1 MLNLQYHQPRS
12 VFNPSSQIPLITNDD
27 ISLVNSRRLSSKEI
41 STSLVNLV
49 GTAFDSVPINN
60 TIPIPTHETR
70 DQQRYIKTIVRTRQ
84 RTSIE
89 SLLYIPSSFSSIDI
103 LRRICEQCAITNIE
117 YFDSVLCDKKLPP
130 SAACASKTD
139 TEMIFFITPFYHQR
153 MLTLASEKKN
163 FAAQHFNSY
172 TQKR

>member
-60 TIPIPTHETR
+60 TMPIPTHETR

-117 YFDSVLCDKKLPP
+117 YFDS
-130 SAACASKTD
+130 
-139 TEMIFFITPFYHQR
+139 
-153 MLTLASEKKN
+153 
-163 FAAQHFNSY
+163 
-172 TQKR
+172 

>member
-70 DQQRYIKTIVRTRQ
+70 
-84 RTSIE
+84 
-89 SLLYIPSSFSSIDI
+89 
-103 LRRICEQCAITNIE
+103 
-117 YFDSVLCDKKLPP
+117 
-130 SAACASKTD
+130 
-139 TEMIFFITPFYHQR
+139 
-153 MLTLASEKKN
+153 
-163 FAAQHFNSY
+163 
-172 TQKR
+172 